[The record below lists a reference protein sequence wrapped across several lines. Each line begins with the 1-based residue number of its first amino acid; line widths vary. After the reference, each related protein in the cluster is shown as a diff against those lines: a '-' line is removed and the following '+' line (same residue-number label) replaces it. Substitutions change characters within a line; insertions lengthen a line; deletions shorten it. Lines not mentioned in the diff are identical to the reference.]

1 MRTARAPFSNE
12 EAHCDTAAA
21 CVGSP
26 QRDMDAAGVGS
37 PQHIHSEDAQVH
49 CSCCLFCLLR
59 LGRPAV
65 CYRFRRLQRFLVGAI
80 LFVSD
85 RPRGVAVA
93 FSWNHRHKPINYWR
107 MEGEDNIKKAM
118 AEAKL

>member
-1 MRTARAPFSNE
+1 MHTAGAPFSNE
-12 EAHCDTAAA
+12 EAHRDTAAA

-37 PQHIHSEDAQVH
+37 PQHSHSEDGKVH
-49 CSCCLFCLLR
+49 CSCCLFRLLR

-65 CYRFRRLQRFLVGAI
+65 CYRFRRLQGAI

-93 FSWNHRHKPINYWR
+93 FSWDHRHKPINSLR
-107 MEGEDNIKKAM
+107 MDGEEPDVFCLKVT
-118 AEAKL
+118 